1 MLIFIVIDSMVIRI
15 FFFQIQRI
23 VDMRSDTVTQPS
35 REMKEAMFDAP
46 VGDDVFSEDS
56 TVKGIFLN
64 HLKITFNFKRFM
76 DFS

>member
-1 MLIFIVIDSMVIRI
+1 M
-15 FFFQIQRI
+15 QRI

-56 TVKGIFLN
+56 TVKGMFLW
-64 HLKITFNFKRFM
+64 
-76 DFS
+76 

>member
-1 MLIFIVIDSMVIRI
+1 
-15 FFFQIQRI
+15 
-23 VDMRSDTVTQPS
+23 MRSDTVTQPS